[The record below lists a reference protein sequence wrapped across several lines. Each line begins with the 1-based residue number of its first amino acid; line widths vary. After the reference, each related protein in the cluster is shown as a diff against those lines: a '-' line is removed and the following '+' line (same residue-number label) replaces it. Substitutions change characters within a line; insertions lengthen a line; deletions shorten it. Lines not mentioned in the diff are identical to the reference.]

1 MNIPKTTRQFFP
13 AEQRIL
19 KSLLTKAIKEASSK
33 TKYYHF
39 LIAGF
44 IAVACSYIASIIKID
59 FLFFVFG
66 TLAVIAC
73 ASIVVMPYEIYK
85 DKKRVKNTVRTLQ
98 CFLDKGTVDTYQI
111 KSSRIAFA
119 PECEDESD
127 LYIVELG
134 EDKVLYLWD
143 TEYNLNKK
151 FPCLDFEIY
160 EDAFF
165 KITGRQIHPLSDKVQ
180 PIEIDKKSKW
190 NYMKQYGTFG
200 HLETENI
207 NFDELLEKYNINA

>member
-19 KSLLTKAIKEASSK
+19 KSLLTKATKEANSK
-33 TKYYHF
+33 RKYYHF
-39 LIAGF
+39 LIAGC
-44 IAVACSYIASIIKID
+44 IPVACSYIASIIKID

-73 ASIVVMPYEIYK
+73 AFIVIMPYEIYK
-85 DKKRVKNTVRTLQ
+85 DKKMIKNTVRTLQ

-119 PECEDESD
+119 QESEDESD
-127 LYIVELG
+127 LYIVEFD
-134 EDKVLYLWD
+134 EDKVLCLWD
-143 TEYNLNKK
+143 IEYNLYKK

-165 KITGRQIHPLSDKVQ
+165 KLTGRQIHPLSDKIQ
-180 PIEIDKKSKW
+180 PIKVDMKAVW
-190 NYMKQYGTFG
+190 NYSEQYGGLG
-200 HLETENI
+200 HLEIENI
-207 NFDELLEKYNINA
+207 GFDKLLEKINSSA

>member
-1 MNIPKTTRQFFP
+1 MNLKKTTRQLFP
-13 AEQRIL
+13 AEQRVL
-19 KSLLTKAIKEASSK
+19 KSLLTKSIKEGNSK
-33 TKYYHF
+33 AKYYHL

-44 IAVACSYIASIIKID
+44 IAAACFYLASIIKID

-73 ASIVVMPYEIYK
+73 ASIVFVPHEIYK
-85 DKKRVKNTVRTLQ
+85 NRKRIKNTVRTLQ
-98 CFLDKGTVDTYQI
+98 SFLDKGTVDTYQI
-111 KSSRIAFA
+111 KSTRIAFA
-119 PECEDESD
+119 PEYEDEND
-127 LYIVELG
+127 LYIIELDK
-134 EDKVLYLWD
+134 DKVLYLWD

-160 EDAFF
+160 EDAYF
-165 KITGRQIHPLSDKVQ
+165 KITGRQIHSLSDKIQ

-207 NFDELLEKYNINA
+207 NFDELLEKYNTNA